1 MSTITEVLAG
11 VLADHVEDAIN
22 SRERWTRCECGAVV
36 PWLGSEDESWWSDS
50 WRAHLATALTASL
63 REYVQ
68 QAETVERAARA
79 LMAAVDYEEGEYD
92 LLESDAL
99 ADLNQGTARALAA
112 FTEAAS

>member
-1 MSTITEVLAG
+1 MTTLNETLEG
-11 VLADHVEDAIN
+11 VLDVHRWKSMGVASVE
-22 SRERWTRCECGAVV
+22 CECGEIVH
-36 PWLGSEDESWWSDS
+36 GSDS
-50 WRAHLATALTASL
+50 LTQFPADEAFRTHVAAEQVKAL

-79 LMAAVDYEEGEYD
+79 LMAAADYEEGEYA
-92 LLESDAL
+92 LLEGDAL